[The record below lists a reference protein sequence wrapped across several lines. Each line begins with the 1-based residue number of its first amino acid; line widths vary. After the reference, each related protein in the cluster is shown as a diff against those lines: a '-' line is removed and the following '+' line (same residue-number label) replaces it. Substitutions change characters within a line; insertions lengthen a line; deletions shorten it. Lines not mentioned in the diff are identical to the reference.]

1 MASNICMLLIFQ
13 LVILA
18 TPVKVE
24 MDSATFKKYDSLTT
38 VAQLQT
44 VASDGQ
50 FLLKPLK
57 N

>member
-1 MASNICMLLIFQ
+1 MLLIFQ